1 MQTHLCRLRTSASGN
16 RAMASGTNPP
26 FITASDGVM
35 FSLHTE
41 ASFKGLSRPT
51 LIMPATVVLGAQWG
65 DEGKGKLVDQLAS
78 EADWVVR
85 FQGGSNA
92 GHTIV
97 IGERKLAFHHLP
109 SGITYSHCN
118 LVLGD
123 GMVIDP
129 WKLEEELDSWFAFG
143 GERPEGER
151 LFISERA
158 HITLPYHRI
167 LDGADKEIGTTG
179 RGIGP
184 TYRDAI
190 DRIGI
195 RFVDLPSVLKDDAKV
210 TLMVNRMN
218 SQLTAAGLDSS
229 IDKLTL
235 TNDLEWIQNRFG
247 ESVRPTGVMI
257 DHSLK
262 RGEFVLLEGAQGAL
276 LDISQGTYPYVT
288 SSVTSRANATHGA
301 GVHPGHVNRC
311 IGVVKA
317 YTTRVG
323 HGPFPAEL
331 TDDVGKHLGDVG
343 HEFGTTTG
351 RPRRCGWLDIVPLR
365 HAMRVN
371 GFDEVV
377 LTKLDVL
384 GGIDEI
390 EIVIGYD
397 IDGSQVHE
405 FPADIGLLEK
415 ATPVTMKLP
424 GFSPLSLD
432 EWLKLSRE
440 ARATGQ
446 GYSVLPQEAQVY
458 IETIEKLLGVP
469 VTSVGVG
476 PDREASIEKS
486 E

>member
-1 MQTHLCRLRTSASGN
+1 MGSKGEL
-16 RAMASGTNPP
+16 
-26 FITASDGVM
+26 
-35 FSLHTE
+35 
-41 ASFKGLSRPT
+41 KGLSHW
-51 LIMPATVVLGAQWG
+51 LSVMPATIVLGAQWG

-97 IGERKLAFHHLP
+97 IGDRKLAFHHLP

-118 LVLGD
+118 LVLGA

-129 WKLEEELDSWFAFG
+129 WKLEDELDRWFEFG

-158 HITLPYHRI
+158 HVTLPYHRI
-167 LDGADKEIGTTG
+167 LDGADKQIGTTG

-184 TYRDAI
+184 TYGDAI
-190 DRIGI
+190 ERVGI
-195 RFVDLPSVLKDDAKV
+195 RFVDIPNVLSDRGRIQSIV
-210 TLMVNRMN
+210 TRMN
-218 SQLTAAGLDSS
+218 GRLSAAGLEPS
-229 IDKLTL
+229 ITEDTL
-235 TNDLEWIQNRFG
+235 RADLEWISNRFG
-247 ESVRPTGVMI
+247 GAVRPTGLLVHHAL
-257 DHSLK
+257 D
-262 RGEFVLLEGAQGAL
+262 RGENILLEGAQGAL
-276 LDISQGTYPYVT
+276 LDITQGTYPFVT

-301 GVHPGHVNRC
+301 GIHPGHVERT

-331 TDDVGKHLGDVG
+331 HDEVGTHLGTVG

-365 HAMRVN
+365 HAMRIN

-384 GGIDEI
+384 GGLEKL
-390 EIVIGYD
+390 EIVVGYRVD
-397 IDGSQVHE
+397 DADLHE
-405 FPADIGLLEK
+405 FPADLSMLDRAE
-415 ATPVTMKLP
+415 PVTLSLP
-424 GFSPLSLD
+424 GFASLD
-432 EWLKLSRE
+432 LEDWLKLARE
-440 ARATGQ
+440 AQATGR
-446 GYSVLPQEAQVY
+446 GYEVLPEAAQTY
-458 IETIEKLLGVP
+458 IQTVERLLGVP
-469 VTSVGVG
+469 VSSVGVG
-476 PDREASIEKS
+476 PDREASIERRD
-486 E
+486 

>member
-16 RAMASGTNPP
+16 RAMATGTNAP
-26 FITASDGVM
+26 FITASDGLM
-35 FSLHTE
+35 FYLFTE

-51 LIMPATVVLGAQWG
+51 VIMPATVVLGAQWG

-143 GERPEGER
+143 SERPEGER

-195 RFVDLPSVLKDDAKV
+195 RFVDLPSVLKDDDKINS
-210 TLMVNRMN
+210 MVNRMN
-218 SQLTAAGLDSS
+218 SQLTAVGLESS

-235 TNDLEWIQNRFG
+235 TNDLEWIQDRFG
-247 ESVRPTGVMI
+247 ASVRPTGVMI
-257 DHSLK
+257 DHALK

-331 TDDVGKHLGDVG
+331 TDDVGKHLGEVG

-365 HAMRVN
+365 HAMRIN

-384 GGIDEI
+384 GGLEEI

-397 IDGSQVHE
+397 INGSQVHE
-405 FPADIGLLEK
+405 FPADIGSLEM

-424 GFSPLSLD
+424 GFPPLSLD

-440 ARATGQ
+440 ARATGH

-458 IETIEKLLGVP
+458 VETIEKLLGVP

>member
-1 MQTHLCRLRTSASGN
+1 
-16 RAMASGTNPP
+16 
-26 FITASDGVM
+26 
-35 FSLHTE
+35 
-41 ASFKGLSRPT
+41 
-51 LIMPATVVLGAQWG
+51 MPATVVLGAQWG

-129 WKLEEELDSWFAFG
+129 WKLEQELDSWHAFG

-195 RFVDLPSVLKDDAKV
+195 RFVDLPSVLSDGSRIKS
-210 TLMVNRMN
+210 MVNRMN
-218 SQLTAAGLDSS
+218 LQLTAAGLEPS
-229 IDKLTL
+229 IDETTL
-235 TNDLEWIQNRFG
+235 KADLDWIQTRFG
-247 ESVRPTGVMI
+247 DSVRPTGVMV

-276 LDISQGTYPYVT
+276 LDISQGTYPFVT

-301 GVHPGHVNRC
+301 GIHPGHVERC

-323 HGPFPAEL
+323 HGPFPSEL
-331 TDDVGKHLGDVG
+331 EDDVGRHLGEVG

-384 GGIDEI
+384 GGIDEL

-397 IDGSQVHE
+397 IDGLQVHE
-405 FPADIGLLEK
+405 FPANIDSLKRAKPI
-415 ATPVTMKLP
+415 TIKLP
-424 GFSPLSLD
+424 GFNSLSLE
-432 EWLKLSRE
+432 EWLKLARE

-446 GYSVLPQEAQVY
+446 GDSILPEEARIY
-458 IETIEKLLGVP
+458 IENIEHLLGIP

-486 E
+486 D

>member
-35 FSLHTE
+35 FSLQTE
-41 ASFKGLSRPT
+41 ASFKGLCRPT
-51 LIMPATVVLGAQWG
+51 HIMPATVVLGAQWG

>member
-1 MQTHLCRLRTSASGN
+1 MHTHLCRLRTSASGN
-16 RAMASGTNPP
+16 RAMADATNAP
-26 FITASDGVM
+26 FITASDGLM
-35 FSLHTE
+35 FDLFIE

-51 LIMPATVVLGAQWG
+51 VIMPATVVLGAQWG

-129 WKLEEELDSWFAFG
+129 WKLEEELDSWFSFG

-167 LDGADKEIGTTG
+167 LDAADKEIGTTG

-195 RFVDLPSVLKDDAKV
+195 RFVDLPSVLKDDAKINS
-210 TLMVNRMN
+210 MVNRMN
-218 SQLTAAGLDSS
+218 TQLTAAGLDSS
-229 IDKLTL
+229 IDKSTL
-235 TNDLEWIQNRFG
+235 TNDLRWVQDRFG
-247 ESVRPTGVMI
+247 ASVRPTGVMI

-331 TDDVGKHLGDVG
+331 TDDVGKHLGEVG

-397 IDGSQVHE
+397 INGSQVHE
-405 FPADIGLLEK
+405 FPADIGSLEK
-415 ATPVTMKLP
+415 AKPITMKLP

-440 ARATGQ
+440 ARDTSQ
-446 GYSVLPQEAQVY
+446 GYSVLPQQAQVY

>member
-1 MQTHLCRLRTSASGN
+1 
-16 RAMASGTNPP
+16 
-26 FITASDGVM
+26 
-35 FSLHTE
+35 
-41 ASFKGLSRPT
+41 
-51 LIMPATVVLGAQWG
+51 MPATVVLGAQWG

-129 WKLEEELDSWFAFG
+129 WKLEQELDSWHDFG

-190 DRIGI
+190 DRIGV
-195 RFVDLPSVLKDDAKV
+195 RFVDLPSVLSNDSRIES
-210 TLMVNRMN
+210 MVNRMN
-218 SQLTAAGLDSS
+218 RQLAAAGLEPS
-229 IDKLTL
+229 INESTL
-235 TNDLEWIQNRFG
+235 KNDLEWIQSRFG
-247 ESVRPTGVMI
+247 HCVRPTGVMI

-262 RGEFVLLEGAQGAL
+262 RDEFVLLEGAQGAL
-276 LDISQGTYPYVT
+276 LDISQGTYPFVT

-301 GVHPGHVNRC
+301 GIHPGHVERC

-331 TDDVGKHLGDVG
+331 EDDVGRHLGEVG

-365 HAMRVN
+365 HAMRIN

-405 FPADIGLLEK
+405 FPADIELLK
-415 ATPVTMKLP
+415 RAKPITMKLP
-424 GFSPLSLD
+424 GFSPLSLE
-432 EWLKLSRE
+432 EWLMLARE

-446 GYSVLPQEAQVY
+446 GYAVLPEEARIY
-458 IETIEKLLGVP
+458 IETIEKLLGIP
-469 VTSVGVG
+469 VISVGVG

>member
-16 RAMASGTNPP
+16 RAMATGTNPP

-35 FSLHTE
+35 FSIHTE
-41 ASFKGLSRPT
+41 ASFKGLCRPT

>member
-16 RAMASGTNPP
+16 RAMATGTNPP

-35 FSLHTE
+35 FSIHTE
-41 ASFKGLSRPT
+41 ASFKGLCRPT

-129 WKLEEELDSWFAFG
+129 WKLEQELDSWFAFG

-167 LDGADKEIGTTG
+167 LDGADKDIGTTG

-195 RFVDLPSVLKDDAKV
+195 RFVDLPSVLKDDAKI
-210 TLMVNRMN
+210 TSMVNRMN
-218 SQLTAAGLDSS
+218 SQLTAAGLESS

-247 ESVRPTGVMI
+247 ASVRPTGVMV

-323 HGPFPAEL
+323 HGPFPSEL
-331 TDDVGKHLGDVG
+331 ADDVGKHLGEVG

-415 ATPVTMKLP
+415 ASPVTIKLP

>member
-16 RAMASGTNPP
+16 RAMATGTNPP

-35 FSLHTE
+35 FSIHTE
-41 ASFKGLSRPT
+41 ASFKGLCRPT

-331 TDDVGKHLGDVG
+331 ADDVGKHLGEVG

-371 GFDEVV
+371 GFDEIV

-384 GGIDEI
+384 GGIEEI